1 VSEAEVFDRAGIK
14 DILVS
19 NQITRQEQ
27 IERLAKLAAFSRILV
42 CADNLDNVRMIAE
55 LAKSYGV
62 TIEVLV
68 EIDVGAGRCGVEPG
82 RDAVKLASCIAEMS
96 PLRFGGLQAYHGP
109 AQHFRTFGERKSASE
124 RAIDLTQETVELLA
138 ARGLTCDIVAGAGT
152 GTFMFEGAS
161 KVYNELQA
169 GSYAFMDGSYAAI
182 LDESGKSNTNFRH
195 ALFLAT
201 TVISKTRSGRAVGD
215 AGLKSQAAESGL
227 PLVHS
232 LSGVEAIAI
241 NDEHVVLADS
251 GDLLSINDQIA
262 LIPSHCDP
270 TCNL

>member
-1 VSEAEVFDRAGIK
+1 
-14 DILVS
+14 
-19 NQITRQEQ
+19 
-27 IERLAKLAAFSRILV
+27 
-42 CADNLDNVRMIAE
+42 
-55 LAKSYGV
+55 
-62 TIEVLV
+62 
-68 EIDVGAGRCGVEPG
+68 
-82 RDAVKLASCIAEMS
+82 
-96 PLRFGGLQAYHGP
+96 
-109 AQHFRTFGERKSASE
+109 
-124 RAIDLTQETVELLA
+124 
-138 ARGLTCDIVAGAGT
+138 
-152 GTFMFEGAS
+152 
-161 KVYNELQA
+161 
-169 GSYAFMDGSYAAI
+169 
-182 LDESGKSNTNFRH
+182 RH

-270 TCNL
+270 TCNLHDWYVCVRAGIVEDVWPVSARG